1 MMKSENSSGE
11 GGDQQLR
18 PASGG
23 SRGEETIEVVKRNW
37 RAEIETAQTYRDL
50 AKWEQDEKRKGVLLR
65 MAEAEER
72 HAQRWEQKLR
82 DLGVEP
88 PVLEDTIGR
97 RLNRWWN
104 KIAGANIA
112 IRRMEAAEERHE
124 AEFREQAD
132 RALAGEQD
140 VQEFLRQSALEE
152 KAHARALNAMAGPP
166 SPRTAL
172 DAILKRERWHG
183 RGGSWVAD
191 AIYGANDGLGAVF
204 GIVSG
209 VAGAT
214 SNQQHFI
221 LIAGLAG
228 TLASTL
234 SMGAGAYL
242 AAKSEAEVY
251 EAEISRERAEVEEN
265 PEEEIEEMSLF
276 YQLQGF
282 TPEESQK
289 MAERLAQQPEQ
300 FVQAMAQSELG
311 LSEHRFPNQWTAAL
325 SAGISTA
332 IGAFIPIIPFFFS
345 GGVEAVIFSFGI
357 SLVAHFAVGALKS
370 LITIRSWWASG
381 LEMTWIGVIVAVI
394 TYGLGLAFGALG

>member
-1 MMKSENSSGE
+1 MKGENPSGNRR
-11 GGDQQLR
+11 DRQQ
-18 PASGG
+18 
-23 SRGEETIEVVKRNW
+23 TIEVVKRNW
-37 RAEIETAQTYRDL
+37 RAEVETAQVYRDL
-50 AKWEQDEKRKGVLLR
+50 AGRERDEKRRGILLR

-72 HAQRWEQKLR
+72 HAQRWEQKLK

-88 PVLEDTIGR
+88 PVLEDTVGR

-104 KIAGANIA
+104 KIAGAEIA

-124 AEFREQAD
+124 AEFHDQAE

-140 VQEFLRQSALEE
+140 VQEFLRKSALEE
-152 KAHARALNAMAGPP
+152 KAHARALSAMAPP
-166 SPRTAL
+166 PGPRTAL
-172 DAILKRERWHG
+172 DKILKRERWHG

-191 AIYGANDGLGAVF
+191 AIYGVNDGLGAVF

-214 SNQQHFI
+214 NNQQHYI
-221 LIAGLAG
+221 LISGLAG
-228 TLASTL
+228 MLASSL

-242 AAKSEAEVY
+242 AVKSEGEVY
-251 EAEISRERAEVEEN
+251 EAEIAREKAEVEEN

-282 TPEESQK
+282 SPEEAQK
-289 MAERLAQQPEQ
+289 MAERLAEQPEQ
-300 FVQAMAQSELG
+300 LVQAMAQSELG
-311 LSEHRFPNQWTAAL
+311 LSQQHFGKPWTSATSAA
-325 SAGISTA
+325 ISTA
-332 IGAFIPIIPFFFS
+332 IGAFIPIIPFFFMTGIS
-345 GGVEAVIFSFGI
+345 AVIAAFTI
-357 SLVAHFAVGALKS
+357 SIIAHFAVGAVKS

-381 LEMTWIGVIVAVI
+381 LEMTMVGVIEAAV

>member
-1 MMKSENSSGE
+1 VPRRLFTG
-11 GGDQQLR
+11 
-18 PASGG
+18 
-23 SRGEETIEVVKRNW
+23 
-37 RAEIETAQTYRDL
+37 
-50 AKWEQDEKRKGVLLR
+50 
-65 MAEAEER
+65 
-72 HAQRWEQKLR
+72 H
-82 DLGVEP
+82 
-88 PVLEDTIGR
+88 IGR

-104 KIAGANIA
+104 KIAGAEIA
-112 IRRMEAAEERHE
+112 IRRMEATEERQE
-124 AEFREQAD
+124 AEFHDQAE
-132 RALAGEQD
+132 RAFAGEQD
-140 VQEFLRQSALEE
+140 VQEFLRKSAIEE
-152 KAHARALNAMAGPP
+152 KAHARVLSAMEPP
-166 SPRTAL
+166 VNPRTAL
-172 DAILKRERWHG
+172 DKILKRERWHG

-214 SNQQHFI
+214 NNQQHYV
-221 LIAGLAG
+221 LISGLAG
-228 TLASTL
+228 MLASTL

-289 MAERLAQQPEQ
+289 MAERLAEQPEQ
-300 FVQAMAQSELG
+300 FVQVMAQSELG
-311 LSEHRFPNQWTAAL
+311 LSEHRFPNQWTAAF

-332 IGAFIPIIPFFFS
+332 IGAFVPSFRSFS
-345 GGVEAVIFSFGI
+345 PAARCRYRFLRNQSRR
-357 SLVAHFAVGALKS
+357 ALCRRRPEI

-381 LEMTWIGVIVAVI
+381 LEMTWIGVIVAVV

>member
-1 MMKSENSSGE
+1 MKGENPSNNRR
-11 GGDQQLR
+11 DRQQ
-18 PASGG
+18 
-23 SRGEETIEVVKRNW
+23 TIEVVERNW
-37 RAEIETAQTYRDL
+37 RAEVETAQVYRDL
-50 AKWEQDEKRKGVLLR
+50 AGRERDEKRKGVLLR

-72 HAQRWEQKLR
+72 HAQRWKKKLR

-88 PVLEDTIGR
+88 PVLKDTVGR

-104 KIAGANIA
+104 KIAGAEIA

-124 AEFREQAD
+124 AEFHDQAE

-140 VQEFLRQSALEE
+140 VQEFLRKSALEE
-152 KAHARALNAMAGPP
+152 KAHARALSAMVPP
-166 SPRTAL
+166 PGPRTAL
-172 DAILKRERWHG
+172 DKILKRERWHG

-191 AIYGANDGLGAVF
+191 AIYGVNDGLGAVF

-214 SNQQHFI
+214 NNQQHYI
-221 LIAGLAG
+221 LISGLAG
-228 TLASTL
+228 MMASSL

-242 AAKSEAEVY
+242 AVKSEGEVY
-251 EAEISRERAEVEEN
+251 EAEIAREKAEVEEN

-282 TPEESQK
+282 SPEESQR
-289 MAERLAQQPEQ
+289 MAERLAEQPEQ
-300 FVQAMAQSELG
+300 LVQAMAQSELG
-311 LSEHRFPNQWTAAL
+311 LSQQHFGKPWTSATSAA
-325 SAGISTA
+325 ISTA
-332 IGAFIPIIPFFFS
+332 IGAFIPIIPFFFMT
-345 GGVEAVIFSFGI
+345 GVSAVIAAFTI
-357 SLVAHFAVGALKS
+357 SIIAHFAVGAVKS

-381 LEMTWIGVIVAVI
+381 LEMTVVGVIEAAV